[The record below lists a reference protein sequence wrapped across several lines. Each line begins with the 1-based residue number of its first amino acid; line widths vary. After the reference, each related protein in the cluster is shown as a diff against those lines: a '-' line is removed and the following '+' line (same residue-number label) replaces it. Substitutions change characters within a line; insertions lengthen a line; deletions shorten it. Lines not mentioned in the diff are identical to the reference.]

1 MYQSLKVFMDVAK
14 FDVEETELSVG
25 GVKDK
30 RNFFICISWKQIA
43 KAM

>member
-1 MYQSLKVFMDVAK
+1 MDVAK

-25 GVKDK
+25 GVEDK
-30 RNFFICISWKQIA
+30 RNFFICFGWKQIA